1 MFTPSKYNYTP
12 KTPKRRITTLS
23 SASDTEK
30 DPVKV
35 YSRLIPNNNVDS
47 TTCMEITSPQE
58 LCISNESKGIR
69 KNTFYKFKH
78 IFPSHST
85 QKEVFD
91 HIGYPVIEDLLNGK
105 NGLLFAYGVTGSGK
119 TYTLTGDPN
128 NPGIIPRS
136 INTIFNSIEGFQT
149 NKYLI
154 KTDKLN
160 SFEVQSE
167 DEAKKEQILE
177 NKMSMKIPK
186 KGKKAD
192 NLAVP
197 FFHNDDT
204 KISNLNTSRQY
215 AVFVSYIEIYNNN
228 VYDLLD
234 DASAGKILQNKILR
248 EDVNH
253 NMYVNGVV
261 EIEVKS
267 AQEAFELLVT
277 GQKKKK
283 TAYTNLNSESSR
295 SHSVFNLR
303 IVQLEK
309 LNNSNNDIS
318 SIDQKRNIVISN
330 LSLTDLAGSE
340 RSNRTQNTGAR
351 LKEASSINNSLMTLR
366 TCLEILRENQL
377 NRGSIKLVP
386 YRDSRLTHLFKN
398 YFEGDGSVQMIV
410 CVNPVLANLEENLH
424 VMKFAEITQDIKIIR
439 TEPKSIQKSVRKG
452 SVVKK
457 GPIKA
462 THNFPVFKFDLNN
475 VHDCGAA
482 INNVLKALSDDK
494 FKTKVLDTKIS
505 NTSKEF
511 RKRLVDA
518 FEEDLHTSTEI
529 KNYKILLQRQ
539 KIKTRNLET
548 KIVQLD
554 AERKKVLQANK
565 EFETVIQTIQNRVDE
580 KQWKINQNILE
591 KKNDNENMAL
601 VADKMK
607 QELEKKLK
615 QQRDFLSHSLLIKEA
630 VLNNVRKVL
639 ETENVSGNEKMELRN
654 TSPPSYLYTTPQI
667 VITPPNEYVPRRRS
681 RSVDEV
687 LEKKYVESFL
697 ESTYPSSRK
706 RKSDLILEDVSNK
719 HRALTKKTE
728 IGIVLFNNSPNKT
741 VDPKQTKVPSHVE

>member
-1 MFTPSKYNYTP
+1 MFTPSKYKYTP

-23 SASDTEK
+23 SGSDVEK

-35 YSRLIPNNNVDS
+35 YSRLIPHNNVDS
-47 TTCMEITSPQE
+47 NTCIEIMSTQE

-119 TYTLTGDPN
+119 TYTLTGDKN

-136 INTIFNSIEGFQT
+136 INTIFNSIEGMQT

-167 DEAKKEQILE
+167 DEANKEQMLE
-177 NKMSMKIPK
+177 NKMSMKISK

-192 NLAVP
+192 NLE
-197 FFHNDDT
+197 FSLFHNDGT

-215 AVFVSYIEIYNNN
+215 AVFISYIEIYNNN

-234 DASAGKILQNKILR
+234 DCSTGKILQNKILR
-248 EDVNH
+248 EDLNH

-267 AQEAFELLVT
+267 AQEAFDLLVT

-283 TAYTNLNSESSR
+283 IAYTNLNSESSR

-303 IVQLEK
+303 IVQLENI
-309 LNNSNNDIS
+309 NNSNDGVTPV
-318 SIDQKRNIVISN
+318 DQERNIVVSN

-377 NRGSIKLVP
+377 NKGSIKLVP

-398 YFEGDGSVQMIV
+398 YFEGVGSVQMIV
-410 CVNPVLANLEENLH
+410 CVNPAIDNLEENLH
-424 VMKFAEITQDIKIIR
+424 VMKFAEITQDIKILR
-439 TEPKSIQKSVRKG
+439 TEPKSIQKSVRK
-452 SVVKK
+452 VIVKK
-457 GPIKA
+457 SPIKA
-462 THNFPVFKFDLNN
+462 TQDFPVFKFDLNN
-475 VHDCGAA
+475 VDNCGTA
-482 INNVLKALSDDK
+482 INNVLKALSDDNS
-494 FKTKVLDTKIS
+494 KTKDLDTKIF
-505 NTSKEF
+505 NKSKEL
-511 RKRLVDA
+511 RKCLVDV
-518 FEEDLHTSTEI
+518 FEENLHTSTEI
-529 KNYKILLQRQ
+529 NNYKILLQRQ
-539 KIKTRNLET
+539 KNKTRNLET
-548 KIVQLD
+548 KIMQLD
-554 AERKKVLQANK
+554 AERKKILQTNK
-565 EFETVIQTIQNRVDE
+565 EFETIIQTIQNRVDE
-580 KQWKINQNILE
+580 KQCKINQNILE
-591 KKNDNENMAL
+591 KTNDKEKMAL
-601 VADKMK
+601 GTDKMK
-607 QELEKKLK
+607 QELDKKLK
-615 QQRDFLSHSLLIKEA
+615 QQRNILSHSLLIKEA
-630 VLNNVRKVL
+630 VLNNVRKAL
-639 ETENVSGNEKMELRN
+639 ETENFSDHEKLELMN
-654 TSPPSYLYTTPQI
+654 TSPPSCLYTTPQI
-667 VITPPNEYVPRRRS
+667 IITPPDEYVPRRRS
-681 RSVDEV
+681 RSVDEIR
-687 LEKKYVESFL
+687 EKGTVESFL
-697 ESTYPSSRK
+697 ETTYPSSRK
-706 RKSDLILEDVSNK
+706 RKSNLVLEDVSNK

-728 IGIVLFNNSPNKT
+728 IGIVLINNSPNKT
-741 VDPKQTKVPSHVE
+741 KNPNKVPSQVE